1 VTDQAE
7 RYDRIAEG
15 YERWWAPVLAPS
27 AAALLDRLE
36 PVVAGGARDLVDI
49 GVGTGNLAL
58 TALQRWP
65 DVHVSGIDAS
75 QEMIRAA
82 ATEARRRLGPDGD
95 DRFAASVALAAD
107 LPFDDRSFD
116 AALSSFVLQL
126 VPNRARA
133 LREIRRVLRPGGTV
147 GYVTWLLEVRS
158 FAPDRIFD
166 ALLDEYGFDDGDG
179 DDRSG
184 DIPSVPTAAAELR
197 RAGFRAVTAEAA
209 LLEYEFT
216 IESYIGF
223 LVEFDE
229 ESLFEEMD
237 RSERRRFLATLRE
250 RLLGLTRDEMVFRA
264 PIVYALGRRSDA

>member
-7 RYDRIAEG
+7 RYDRVAEG

-27 AAALLDRLE
+27 ALALLDRVD
-36 PVVAGGARDLVDI
+36 PVIDGGARDLVDI

-58 TALQRWP
+58 AALQRWP
-65 DVHVSGIDAS
+65 AVRVHGIDAS
-75 QEMIRAA
+75 GEMVRAVEA
-82 ATEARRRLGPDGD
+82 EARRRLGPDGD
-95 DRFAASVALAAD
+95 DRFAASVALAAE
-107 LPFDDRSFD
+107 LPFEDASFD

-133 LREIRRVLRPGGTV
+133 LREIRRVLRPGGTL
-147 GYVTWLLEVRS
+147 GYVTWLRETRS

-166 ALLDEYGFDDGDG
+166 ALLDEHGFEDGDG

-184 DIPSVPTAAAELR
+184 DIPSVSTATAELR
-197 RAGFRAVTAEAA
+197 SAGFRAVTAEAA
-209 LLEYEFT
+209 LLEYEFSV
-216 IESYIGF
+216 ESYIGF

-229 ESLFEEMD
+229 ESLFAEMD

-250 RLLGLTRDEMVFRA
+250 RLLGVAPAEMVFRA
-264 PIVYALGRRSDA
+264 PIVYALGRRSER